1 MPVSRNRAPTEK
13 KPGAKRRGRQKSSDD
28 PAGYIKIVGA
38 VKTLLAEKGFQD
50 ITWGEIARAAG
61 VSEALI
67 YQYFKTRQGLL
78 YSVLA
83 EYLKNYKSIIW
94 NRLDEADG
102 ALNKVRALIYGL
114 LSVYGGNRVFARILL
129 LEVRNSQDYFESE
142 AYAITREFGL
152 KYLTTLEEG
161 VKSGDIRADIPPTRM
176 RQVLLGGVEHAILP
190 YVIFQRPLDIDKLAG
205 EITPLLI
212 DAIRPRANGCAGD

>member
-1 MPVSRNRAPTEK
+1 MPVSSNKPISVK
-13 KPGAKRRGRQKSSDD
+13 KTGAKNRGRPKSSDD
-28 PAGYIKIVGA
+28 PAGYTKIMEA

-83 EYLKNYKSIIW
+83 EYLKNFKSLIW
-94 NRLDEADG
+94 NKLDEADG
-102 ALNKVRALIYGL
+102 ALNQVGALIYGL

-129 LEVRNSQDYFESE
+129 LEVRSSQDYFESE
-142 AYAITREFGL
+142 AYALTREFGV

-161 VKSGDIRADIPPTRM
+161 VKSGEIRADIPPTRM

-190 YVIFQRPLDIDKLAG
+190 YVIFQRSVDIDRLAG

-212 DAIRPRANGCAGD
+212 DAIRPRVNSSEKE

>member
-1 MPVSRNRAPTEK
+1 MPVGRNKSRPPEK
-13 KPGAKRRGRQKSSDD
+13 AATKKRRRQKSSED
-28 PAGYIKIVGA
+28 PAGYTKIMEA
-38 VKTLLAEKGFQD
+38 VKVLLAEKGFQD

-83 EYLKNYKSIIW
+83 EYLEYYKTIIL
-94 NRLDEADG
+94 NKVDEADG
-102 ALNKVRALIYGL
+102 SLNKVRALIYGL

-129 LEVRNSQDYFESE
+129 LEVRNFQDYFESE

-161 VKSGDIRADIPPTRM
+161 VKSGHIRADIPPTRM

-190 YVIFQRPLDIDKLAG
+190 YVIFQRHLDLDKLAG
-205 EITPLLI
+205 EITPLLM
-212 DAIRPRANGCAGD
+212 DAIRPRVAGPATD